1 LRPDED
7 AAVQLIE
14 VSITGVRSAVITL
27 RCREAPLVF
36 VLFPMLHLGTK
47 AFYRAVTDRLTGC
60 DVVVTEGISGR
71 SVVVAALTLAYRLPG
86 RRHRLGLVTQH
97 MDLAGLGVPVIRPDM
112 TAAEFS
118 KGWRAV
124 PALHRALVVCLAPL
138 AAGVFWLIGTRRMLS
153 RYAAVDD
160 LPGPDESRLREQAG
174 ELVELIVDHRDSLLL
189 SALDA
194 LHGQHMTEPMTV
206 AVVYGAGHMPAVA
219 HHLAAAYGY
228 RPREAEWLTVFDF

>member
-1 LRPDED
+1 M
-7 AAVQLIE
+7 
-14 VSITGVRSAVITL
+14 TGVRSAVITL
-27 RCREAPLVF
+27 RSREVPLVF

-47 AFYRAVTDRLTGC
+47 SFYRAVTDRLSSS
-60 DVVVTEGISGR
+60 DVVVAEGISGR

-86 RRHRLGLVTQH
+86 RRRRLGLVKQH
-97 MDLAGLGVPVIRPDM
+97 IDLAGLGVPVIRPDM

-124 PALHRALVVCLAPL
+124 PVLQRALVVCMAPL
-138 AAGVFWLIGTRRMLS
+138 VAAGFWLIGTRRTLS
-153 RYAAVDD
+153 RYAAIDD
-160 LPGPDESRLREQAG
+160 LAAPDESQLRDQAG
-174 ELVELIVDHRDSLLL
+174 ELIDLIVDRRDSLLL

-194 LHGQHMTEPMTV
+194 LHRQHMTEPMTV

-219 HHLAAAYGY
+219 HHLAAAHGY